1 MRGGPK
7 LTLPVRTV
15 PPPLPPL
22 GRSPGPARTWPHHR
36 ASPVIF
42 RKNSKKIP
50 QKSDRVTINLRGK
63 FNINASPISSFN
75 HSFISSSSFN
85 YISQSYNP
93 YLILISYLII
103 FHLIISYRI
112 HISVSHSFSS
122 RILTQISQH
131 RITTQRMYLNPHPHA
146 THAPQTPKPPLTYP
160 QISASAHTI
169 INFGIKSLCH
179 IIIFVFCCSVTYLG
193 RNLVTHLTKAAITLS
208 KNDNTGKRWHTK
220 RSWQLVSGTGACT
233 LRCCCHFPKP
243 NLATLLTI
251 HTKNRIAIG
260 VEEVLALFHRYITS
274 DMEGK
279 TEMYSNGYIET
290 STTYLRISEHGKTLT
305 NTDRD
310 SELIVGSWCYALAGS
325 LRVYF
330 KSENCLL
337 VVTLAFHY
345 VGTTIMQPNGLYSN
359 PLVTFRPHAPQ
370 NKQHAFRST
379 INKLH
384 DLGKSLDTVLK
395 SQTVLSSRSL
405 SSGGSAAWLPGWGEL
420 VSGARGPSRNLWVW
434 KSLLH
439 ATSRP
444 TRLTLRTPV
453 VEFGPRPL
461 TIRGDGAGYRSTRL
475 KAKTVVGQKAPW
487 NDTHHYSRWA
497 GGGVSHPKGP
507 GTTCNISNYHKN
519 PKKPITQN
527 TQNKITQKTLTKL
540 TITGRKAF
548 IFISKPLLTPTVGV
562 VNLQCEREEGG
573 KVIRNY
579 DPG

>member
-1 MRGGPK
+1 M
-7 LTLPVRTV
+7 
-15 PPPLPPL
+15 
-22 GRSPGPARTWPHHR
+22 SA
-36 ASPVIF
+36 
-42 RKNSKKIP
+42 
-50 QKSDRVTINLRGK
+50 
-63 FNINASPISSFN
+63 
-75 HSFISSSSFN
+75 FISSSFN
-85 YISQSYNP
+85 YISQSHNP
-93 YLILISYLII
+93 YFILISYLII

-112 HISVSHSFSS
+112 HISVSHSLSS
-122 RILTQISQH
+122 RILTQIPQH

-146 THAPQTPKPPLTYP
+146 THAPQTPKPPLIHP
-160 QISASAHTI
+160 QNSVPIHAI

-179 IIIFVFCCSVTYLG
+179 IMILVFCCSVTYLG

-243 NLATLLTI
+243 NLATLPTI

-290 STTYLRISEHGKTLT
+290 STTYSRISEHGKTLT

-337 VVTLAFHY
+337 IVTLAFHY
-345 VGTTIMQPNGLYSN
+345 VGTTIMQPNGLYFN
-359 PLVTFRPHAPQ
+359 PLVSFRLHALQ
-370 NKQHAFRST
+370 NKQHVFGSK

-384 DLGKSLDTVLK
+384 DQRKSLGPMVAVLK
-395 SQTVLSSRSL
+395 VQTVSSSRSS

-453 VEFGPRPL
+453 VELGPRPL
-461 TIRGDGAGYRSTRL
+461 TIRGDGAENRSTRL

-487 NDTHHYSRWA
+487 NDTHHYPRWA
-497 GGGVSHPKGP
+497 GGGVSHSKGP
-507 GTTCNISNYHKN
+507 DTTCNISNYHKN
-519 PKKPITQN
+519 PKNLTIQN

-548 IFISKPLLTPTVGV
+548 IFIFNPLLTPTVDV
-562 VNLQCEREEGG
+562 ENLQCEREEGG